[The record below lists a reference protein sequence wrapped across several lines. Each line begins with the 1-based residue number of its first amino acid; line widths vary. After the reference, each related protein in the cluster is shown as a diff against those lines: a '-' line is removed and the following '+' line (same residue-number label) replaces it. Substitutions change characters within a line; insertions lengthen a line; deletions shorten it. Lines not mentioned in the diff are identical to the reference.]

1 LLPEIANVLA
11 RSAKTQLAAALSEY
25 AEKKLNAIDT
35 SELFA
40 AYPHIAKKIAMS
52 WGEVACREL
61 LMSLISDSRDG
72 ARAGFSPQNAKTIFA
87 LLKRHDVLY
96 PRFDKSSDIW
106 VLGRS
111 NPYRPASRP
120 VGREN
125 VDWRLIKYAAP
136 FFALILFVLMFKAH
150 GLFF

>member
-1 LLPEIANVLA
+1 M
-11 RSAKTQLAAALSEY
+11 QLAAALPEY
-25 AEKKLNAIDT
+25 AEEKLNAIDT

-40 AYPHIAKKIAMS
+40 TYPHIEKKIAMS

-96 PRFDKSSDIW
+96 PRFDKSADIW

-111 NPYRPASRP
+111 NPYRPVSRP
-120 VGREN
+120 TGRD
-125 VDWRLIKYAAP
+125 DWRLIKYAAP
-136 FFALILFVLMFKAH
+136 FFALILFVLMYKAH